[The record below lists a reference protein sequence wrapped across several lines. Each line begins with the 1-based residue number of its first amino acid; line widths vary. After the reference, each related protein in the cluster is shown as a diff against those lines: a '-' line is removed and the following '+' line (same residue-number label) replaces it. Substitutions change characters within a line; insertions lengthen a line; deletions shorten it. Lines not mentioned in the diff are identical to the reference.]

1 MLKPGG
7 AEEAAQ
13 LAPRRARAL
22 APAPAS
28 RPAVP
33 DVSPA
38 STRLG
43 LACLLL
49 LLLTLPARVDTSWW

>member
-1 MLKPGG
+1 MLRPGG

-13 LAPRRARAL
+13 LAPRRARA
-22 APAPAS
+22 PVPAS
-28 RPAVP
+28 APRPAAP

-38 STRLG
+38 SARLG
-43 LACLLL
+43 LACLL

>member
-1 MLKPGG
+1 MLRPRG

-13 LAPRRARAL
+13 LAPRRARVL
-22 APAPAS
+22 VPAS
-28 RPAVP
+28 RPTAP

-38 STRLG
+38 STRLN
-43 LACLLL
+43 LACLLLL

>member
-1 MLKPGG
+1 MLRPRG
-7 AEEAAQ
+7 AEEAEQ
-13 LAPRRARAL
+13 LAPRRARVL
-22 APAPAS
+22 VPAS
-28 RPAVP
+28 RSAAP

-49 LLLTLPARVDTSWW
+49 LLLLTLPARVDTSWW